1 MEEQSNPQNQQVDET
16 SSPQQGA
23 QESPA
28 GQVEPHRGA
37 VVLVLGILGIVV
49 CFILGIVA
57 WVMGNKDL
65 KKMGNGQMDREG
77 EGLTKAGKICG
88 IVSVVLGLISI
99 LGAFLYILIF
109 GLAAIGGAAG

>member
-1 MEEQSNPQNQQVDET
+1 MEEQSNPQNQQAEET
-16 SSPQQGA
+16 STPQQGA

-57 WVMGNKDL
+57 WVMGNTDL
-65 KKMGNGQMDREG
+65 QKMENGQMDREG

-88 IVSVVLGLISI
+88 IVSVVLGIIGIGFTI
-99 LGAFLYILIF
+99 L
-109 GLAAIGGAAG
+109 AIVLPAIAGAAG